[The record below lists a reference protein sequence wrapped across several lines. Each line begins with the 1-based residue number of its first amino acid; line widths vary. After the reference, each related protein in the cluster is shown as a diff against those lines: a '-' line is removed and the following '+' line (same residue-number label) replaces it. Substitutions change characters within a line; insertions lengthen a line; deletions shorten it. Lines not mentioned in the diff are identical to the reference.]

1 MQPFNPF
8 IDYLGSL
15 PEWHEGDTDYIQQLA
30 DCVTIKGGEEQQ
42 KLWTCYLRKW
52 LVGML
57 AGWTL
62 DDVVNNVIIVLIGAQ
77 GSGKSTWIAMVLP
90 PQTTTFS
97 SSPILRAIVT
107 GCPSR

>member
-1 MQPFNPF
+1 MVQGTKL
-8 IDYLGSL
+8 YLGAQYDFHRIL
-15 PEWHEGDTDYIQQLA
+15 TYIQQLA
-30 DCVTIKGGEEQQ
+30 DSVTVKGGEEQQ

-77 GSGKSTWIAMVLP
+77 ALA
-90 PQTTTFS
+90 
-97 SSPILRAIVT
+97 RAL
-107 GCPSR
+107 G